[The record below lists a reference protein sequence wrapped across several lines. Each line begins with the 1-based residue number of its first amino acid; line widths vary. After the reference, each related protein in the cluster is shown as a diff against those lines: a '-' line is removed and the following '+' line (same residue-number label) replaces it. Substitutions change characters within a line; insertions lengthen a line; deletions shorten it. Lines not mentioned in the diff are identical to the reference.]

1 MIIQH
6 APRAK
11 KEREITKR
19 FHNESHAFCI
29 DQRSHQKEKN
39 KLRLRVS
46 LEEGEKKK
54 KMKRE
59 AKKGG
64 KKKLEMEREERES
77 GPTYA
82 NNESSASTSFEYLK
96 NIYIFA
102 FKNETI

>member
-19 FHNESHAFCI
+19 FHNESHTFCI
-29 DQRSHQKEKN
+29 DQSSHQKEKN

-46 LEEGEKKK
+46 LEEGERKK

-64 KKKLEMEREERES
+64 KKKLEMEREKRES

-82 NNESSASTSFEYLK
+82 NNKSSASTFEYLK
-96 NIYIFA
+96 YICIFA

>member
-1 MIIQH
+1 MHFASTKGATKRRRINYGYESH
-6 APRAK
+6 LK
-11 KEREITKR
+11 KERE
-19 FHNESHAFCI
+19 
-29 DQRSHQKEKN
+29 
-39 KLRLRVS
+39 
-46 LEEGEKKK
+46 KK

-77 GPTYA
+77 GPTYT

>member
-1 MIIQH
+1 MHFASTKGATERRRINYGYESH
-6 APRAK
+6 LK
-11 KEREITKR
+11 KER
-19 FHNESHAFCI
+19 
-29 DQRSHQKEKN
+29 
-39 KLRLRVS
+39 
-46 LEEGEKKK
+46 KKK
-54 KMKRE
+54 DETRGKERR
-59 AKKGG
+59 